1 MPFSNFKSQRPKPGN
16 RKFISSAVEKTIE
29 NVKHSIA
36 DKALS
41 TLFENCFPNTLD
53 TTVDYKIING
63 KQDTFIITGDINA
76 MWLRDSTAQVWPY
89 LPLLNDDEELKNLFM
104 GVINRQ
110 TKCILLDPYANAFN
124 DGTIITGWKDDLTI
138 MKQGIY
144 ERKWEIDS
152 LCYPIRLAFNFWQIT
167 GDISCFDADWQ
178 SAAKSIFNTFREQ
191 QRKSSRGPYKF
202 GRVTAWSTDT
212 VPGNGYGNPVNPV
225 GLIASI
231 FRPSDDA
238 AIFPFHIPS
247 NHFAVVSLKQLAG
260 IFEKVINDAEFASE
274 CVILASE
281 IEHALSDYGIG
292 EHLKFGKIL
301 AYEVDGFGNKL
312 FMDDANVPSLL
323 SLPYLGCCRA
333 DDIIYNNTR
342 KFILS
347 YNNPYF
353 FKGKEAEGI
362 GSPHTLINMIWNIS
376 IIMRALTSDNDEEI
390 IQCLTFLKSTDAGT
404 GFMHEAFDKDNAGV
418 YTREWFAWANS
429 LFGELILK
437 LYNEK
442 PYLLTKELL

>member
-1 MPFSNFKSQRPKPGN
+1 MQNSNFMSQRPKPKD
-16 RKFISSAVEKTIE
+16 RKFISHAVEKTIE
-29 NVKHSIA
+29 DVKNSIS
-36 DKALS
+36 DTALAA
-41 TLFENCFPNTLD
+41 LFENCYPNTLD
-53 TTVDYKIING
+53 TTINYKIVNG
-63 KQDTFIITGDINA
+63 KPDTFIITGDINA

-89 LPLLNDDEELKNLFM
+89 LSVLNDDNELKSLFI
-104 GVINRQ
+104 GLINRQ

-124 DGTIITGWKDDLTI
+124 DGTLSTEWKDDLTI
-138 MKQGIY
+138 MKPGIH

-152 LCYPIRLAFNFWQIT
+152 LCYPIRLAFSFWQIT
-167 GDISCFDADWQ
+167 GDISCFDTDWQ
-178 SAAKSIFNTFREQ
+178 TAAKNILNTFQEQ
-191 QRKSSRGPYKF
+191 QRKRDSGPYKF
-202 GRVTAWSTDT
+202 GRITAWSTDT

-247 NHFAVVSLKQLAG
+247 NYFAVVSLKQLAC
-260 IFEKVINDAEFASE
+260 IFGKVINDIRFASE
-274 CVILASE
+274 CLSLAAE
-281 IEHALSDYGIG
+281 IENALSEYAIG
-292 EHLKFGKIL
+292 EHLKFGKIF

-333 DDIIYNNTR
+333 DDIVYKDTR
-342 KFILS
+342 KFLLS
-347 YNNPYF
+347 NNNPYF

-362 GSPHTLINMIWNIS
+362 GSPHTLINNIWIIS
-376 IIMRALTSDNDEEI
+376 IIMRALTSDDDEEI
-390 IQCLTFLKSTDAGT
+390 FQCLTFLKSTDAGT

-418 YTREWFAWANS
+418 YTRKWFAWANS

-442 PYLLTKELL
+442 PYLLMKEL